1 MQNISNSFF
10 FDLAS
15 LWIENPYATPIRPRS
30 KILVRK
36 LLEKP
41 VAPGEE
47 REFWIVENMMS
58 ISAQLADVCA
68 TAAKDV
74 AWETEKEFAVM
85 VVGALRYACETGW
98 LADDFHVEAFSRRI
112 PQPVSR
118 RLKQKQWNLL
128 GVIAAANRCERHL
141 NRELRG
147 NAPSLI
153 KVKEKVWSAA
163 FGANLAVAMIHS
175 DLIRKQNVL
184 VYGASGSGKEE
195 VARAL
200 IEGSFQDNMED
211 TGVRPSSS
219 VNVAAIQPT
228 LIESELFGHVQ
239 GAFTGASKN
248 KTGFVEKA
256 NRGTFFLDEIGEL
269 PKDLQAKFLR
279 VMETGLL
286 QRVGSTSSIQVD
298 VRYVAAT
305 HRDLQSMIQD
315 NAFRLDFFYRLC
327 GIWIDIPP
335 LKDILQEDPQSLKY
349 LIEKFVP
356 EEKKTEIGMAA
367 EIIAEQYGDYAWP
380 GNVRE
385 LRNLVYEYIL
395 RGGVHRKAFR
405 KAASIVREA
414 PSSAASQPS
423 VDIPQGIIE
432 VLWKEKQ
439 VMDWYR
445 DRALNRYPSTEAAA
459 KILGRSVKTL
469 FRFTQN
475 DQADEKG

>member
-1 MQNISNSFF
+1 MKNISSSFCI
-10 FDLAS
+10 DLAK
-15 LWIENPYATPIRPRS
+15 LWIENPYTTPIRPRS

-36 LLEKP
+36 LLAESGGPSDKW
-41 VAPGEE
+41 EE
-47 REFWIVENMMS
+47 WIIENMMA
-58 ISAQLADVCA
+58 IAAQLADTCA
-68 TAAKDV
+68 SAARDI
-74 AWETEKEFAVM
+74 AWEKEKEFAVM
-85 VVGALRYACETGW
+85 VAGALRYAAEADW
-98 LADDFHVEAFSRRI
+98 LADDFQVETLGNWI
-112 PQPVSR
+112 PDKVSS
-118 RLKQKQWNLL
+118 RLKQKKWNLP

-153 KVKEKVWSAA
+153 QVKEQVWSAA

-200 IEGSFQDNMED
+200 IEGSFQDNFAD
-211 TGVRPSSS
+211 IKQRPSRS

-228 LIESELFGHVQ
+228 LIESELFGHEK
-239 GAFTGASKN
+239 GAFTGASDTK
-248 KTGFVEKA
+248 KGFVEMA

-279 VMETGLL
+279 VMETGNLL
-286 QRVGSTSSIQVD
+286 RVGSTKPIDVD

-305 HRDLQSMIQD
+305 HRDLQGMIQD

-327 GIWIDIPP
+327 GIWIDMPS
-335 LKDILQEDPQSLKY
+335 LKDILQEEPGSLKY

-356 EEKKTEIGMAA
+356 EEKKPEIGTAA
-367 EIIAEQYGDYAWP
+367 EIIAEQYADYAWP

-395 RGGVHRKAFR
+395 RGGLRRKSGR
-405 KAASIVREA
+405 KTTLIPKEPA
-414 PSSAASQPS
+414 PSVSNPAAAD
-423 VDIPQGIIE
+423 VPQGIID
-432 VLWKEKQ
+432 VLWEERQ
-439 VMDWYR
+439 LIDWYR
-445 DRALNRYPSTEAAA
+445 DRALTRYPSTEVAA
-459 KILGRSVKTL
+459 KILGRSAKTL
-469 FRFTQN
+469 FRFTQK
-475 DQADEKG
+475 DQANETN